1 MADTITVRYRS
12 QLSVYTG
19 RETERLEAA
28 TVRAVLVHI
37 QKEFGAEAAKRAKAM
52 LIVVNGTSII
62 RMKNFKTALA
72 AGDEVSFLPICC
84 GG

>member
-19 RETERLEAA
+19 RETEQLEAA

-37 QKEFGAEAAKRAKAM
+37 QKEFGAEAMKRAKAM

-62 RMKNFKTALA
+62 RLKNFKTTLA